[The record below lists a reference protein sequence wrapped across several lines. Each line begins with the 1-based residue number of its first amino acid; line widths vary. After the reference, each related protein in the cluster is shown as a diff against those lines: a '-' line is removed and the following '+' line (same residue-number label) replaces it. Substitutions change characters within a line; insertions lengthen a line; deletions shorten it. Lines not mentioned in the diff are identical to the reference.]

1 MNKKPIEIMSPA
13 GSWESL
19 QAAIQGGANSVYFG
33 IEQLNMRAKSSNNFT
48 LKDLVEISS
57 LCNEK
62 NIKTYITLNT
72 IIYDHDIILMKK
84 IINAAKHAG
93 INAIIASD
101 QAVIGYASS
110 IQMEV
115 HISTQTNITN
125 IETIRFYSHF
135 ADVIV
140 LSREL
145 SLYQIK
151 KITKEIEKQK
161 IKGPSGELMQIEIF
175 AHGALCVA
183 VSGKCYMSL
192 HTTNSSANRG
202 ACIQNCRK
210 TYTVT
215 DKEDGHQFEIDN
227 EYIMSPKDLC
237 TIGFLD
243 QVLEA
248 GANILKL
255 EGRGR
260 SPEYVKTTTEC
271 YRDATDSYLKG
282 TYTKEKIEKWM
293 TKLKTVYNR
302 GFWDGYYLGQKLGEW
317 SKTHGSKATK
327 KKMYLGKAKKYFTN
341 LQVAEFDLE
350 SFSLK
355 KGDNILI
362 TGKTTGVVQTIVGEM
377 RLNDNLVKNV
387 RKGDNFSMK
396 LDYTVRPKDK
406 LYKIVNSE

>member
-1 MNKKPIEIMSPA
+1 MNNKSIEIMSPA

-48 LKDLVEISS
+48 LGDLIEIAS
-57 LCNEK
+57 LCKRN
-62 NIKTYITLNT
+62 NIKSYITLNT
-72 IIYDHDIILMKK
+72 IIYDHDLILMKK
-84 IINAAKHAG
+84 IIDMAKKEG

-101 QAVIGYASS
+101 QAVISYASS
-110 IQMEV
+110 VQMNV
-115 HISTQTNITN
+115 HISTQINITN
-125 IETIRFYSHF
+125 IETIRFYSNF

-145 SLYQIK
+145 SLRQIK
-151 KITKEIEKQK
+151 NITNEIEKQQ
-161 IKGPSGELMQIEIF
+161 IKGPSGNLIQLEIF

-210 TYTVT
+210 TYSVT
-215 DKEDGHQFEIDN
+215 DKEDGYQFDIDN

-237 TIGFLD
+237 TIGFLN
-243 QVLEA
+243 QVLDS
-248 GANILKL
+248 GPNILKI

-260 SPEYVKTTTEC
+260 SPEYVKTTTQC
-271 YRDATDSYLKG
+271 YREAADSYLNG
-282 TYTKEKIEKWM
+282 SYTKDKIEGWI

-317 SKTHGSKATK
+317 TKTHGSKATK
-327 KKMYLGKAKKYFTN
+327 KKIYLGKAKKYFTN
-341 LQVAEFDLE
+341 LQVAEFNIE
-350 SFSLK
+350 SFNLK

-362 TGKTTGVVQTIVGEM
+362 TGKTTGVIETIVDEM
-377 RLNDNLVKNV
+377 RNNDKLVTDVK
-387 RKGDNFSMK
+387 KGDNFSMK
-396 LDYTVRPKDK
+396 LDYFIRPNDR
-406 LYKIVNSE
+406 LYKVVNAE

>member
-1 MNKKPIEIMSPA
+1 
-13 GSWESL
+13 
-19 QAAIQGGANSVYFG
+19 
-33 IEQLNMRAKSSNNFT
+33 
-48 LKDLVEISS
+48 
-57 LCNEK
+57 
-62 NIKTYITLNT
+62 
-72 IIYDHDIILMKK
+72 MKK
-84 IINAAKHAG
+84 IVKAAKQAG

-151 KITKEIEKQK
+151 KITKEIEKQQ

-183 VSGKCYMSL
+183 VSGKCFMSL

-248 GANILKL
+248 GTNILKL

-260 SPEYVKTTTEC
+260 SPEYVKTTTQC
-271 YRDATDSYLKG
+271 YREAADSYLNG

-341 LQVAEFDLE
+341 LRVAEFDLE
-350 SFSLK
+350 SFSLN

-362 TGKTTGVVQTIVGEM
+362 TGKTTGVVETTVGEM
-377 RLNDNLVKNV
+377 RLNDKLVKDV
-387 RKGDNFSMK
+387 KKGDNFSMK
-396 LDYTVRPKDK
+396 LDYIVRPRDK
-406 LYKIVNSE
+406 LYKVINSE

>member
-1 MNKKPIEIMSPA
+1 
-13 GSWESL
+13 
-19 QAAIQGGANSVYFG
+19 
-33 IEQLNMRAKSSNNFT
+33 
-48 LKDLVEISS
+48 
-57 LCNEK
+57 
-62 NIKTYITLNT
+62 
-72 IIYDHDIILMKK
+72 
-84 IINAAKHAG
+84 
-93 INAIIASD
+93 
-101 QAVIGYASS
+101 
-110 IQMEV
+110 
-115 HISTQTNITN
+115 
-125 IETIRFYSHF
+125 
-135 ADVIV
+135 
-140 LSREL
+140 
-145 SLYQIK
+145 
-151 KITKEIEKQK
+151 
-161 IKGPSGELMQIEIF
+161 MQIEIF

-215 DKEDGHQFEIDN
+215 DKEDGHQFEIDD

-271 YRDATDSYLKG
+271 YRDAADSYLNG

-341 LQVAEFDLE
+341 LRVAEFDLE
-350 SFSLK
+350 SFSLN
-355 KGDNILI
+355 KGDNIFLI
-362 TGKTTGVVQTIVGEM
+362 ISLVVSS
-377 RLNDNLVKNV
+377 
-387 RKGDNFSMK
+387 F
-396 LDYTVRPKDK
+396 
-406 LYKIVNSE
+406 VNIIL